1 MKALVLGR
9 GASLVSY
16 KNFFNEK
23 FEYLYLVN
31 EFNKFIVQDENLLL
45 FLNKKK
51 REGTKIIQQLN
62 IEMAGLDLNFIHKVD
77 IDEVYC
83 TRLAFTNEKVW
94 WRDYFDQNRF
104 VKTMNIVVKPQ
115 PEVLESYMHMVGN
128 SLPCAFLNAILV
140 KNVKEITVLGCDFY
154 ESFYYLDHEGSW
166 SISQWSDENTI
177 ETQNRLKSE
186 FTNMVEKF
194 QNISFNLI
202 TYSSYKNN
210 SSNCSIHHLKI

>member
-16 KNFFNEK
+16 KNFLNEK
-23 FEYLYLVN
+23 FDYLYLVN

-51 REGTKIIQQLN
+51 CEGTKIIQQLN

-77 IDEVYC
+77 IDEAYC

-128 SLPCAFLNAILV
+128 SLPCALLNAILV
-140 KNVKEITVLGCDFY
+140 KNVKEITILGCDFY
-154 ESFYYLDHEGSW
+154 ESFYYLDNEGSW
-166 SISQWSDENTI
+166 STSQWSDENTR
-177 ETQNRLKSE
+177 ETQSRLKSE

-194 QNISFNLI
+194 QNISFNL
-202 TYSSYKNN
+202 TTCSSYKNN
-210 SSNCSIHHLKI
+210 SSNCSIHHLKL